1 MFRNSLFQKC
11 LCKASTKSFSQQKN
25 FKRTSENKF
34 STLELSLFTE
44 IVCWLF
50 PPAFVY
56 IPVHLSQEAKN
67 NNLLSGSRLLRI
79 LTLHAARVEEC
90 FITENR
96 LLLQSLPST
105 RTIRVNRWGSRQKLR
120 SPMNYTEM
128 TAKCFPNG
136 LPTGAELYS
145 RIKWEDPRRSAE
157 RMNVRQA
164 TPLPFH
170 STAAHFSLADWNVYQ
185 EIAPPQ
191 NNHVTSI
198 TWQFALKS
206 PVETKGDRI
215 ECFVSIFVPKRRNLE
230 FFKR

>member
-1 MFRNSLFQKC
+1 MFLWGFRVHKKFSAK
-11 LCKASTKSFSQQKN
+11 KSF
-25 FKRTSENKF
+25 KRISAEQIQHAWII
-34 STLELSLFTE
+34 LFTE

-56 IPVHLSQEAKN
+56 IPVHLSPEAKN

-105 RTIRVNRWGSRQKLR
+105 RTITVNRWGSRQKLR

-170 STAAHFSLADWNVYQ
+170 STAAHFSLADWNVYHQ
-185 EIAPPQ
+185 FAPPQ

-206 PVETKGDRI
+206 PVETKGYSI
-215 ECFVSIFVPKRRNLE
+215 ECFDSIFVPKRRNLE